1 MITMSPASSNTTW
14 STNSTDFDIYCTEMP
29 AGGITWGVLSILC
42 ACVGLPASVWL
53 MWVLVQRQRSGLT
66 NDTYMFNLTVMDL
79 ILNVFTT
86 PFLINYFVLRND
98 FLKSLGELLHC
109 FSAIGRPLFMTCI
122 CVDCFMAVVYP
133 ITYMK
138 MKRYRYR
145 LLSCVAVWGIT
156 LCVGMINAFILQFF
170 SPISG
175 ILCWLLV
182 PTIAICDLTILYTLR
197 KPDPSGR
204 SEVHPQKQRA
214 LQTITNS
221 LVMTLVCYLP
231 TMAVG
236 PFLSFIPMDQF
247 TSCVMSIP
255 YYIAPL
261 LGGIAMPLLQL
272 HSLGRLRGLLYC
284 TRDSGSP
291 ERPDQWP

>member
-1 MITMSPASSNTTW
+1 MITMSPASSNI
-14 STNSTDFDIYCTEMP
+14 TNSTGDFDNYCTEMP
-29 AGGITWGVLSILC
+29 AGSIIWAVFSVLC
-42 ACVGLPASVWL
+42 GCVGFPASVWL
-53 MWVLVQRQRSGLT
+53 LWVLVQRQRSGLT
-66 NDTYMFNLTVMDL
+66 NDTYMLNLTVMDL
-79 ILNVFTT
+79 IINVLTT

-98 FLKSLGELLHC
+98 FLMSLGELLHC
-109 FSAIGRPLFMTCI
+109 FSVIGRPLFMTCI

-156 LCVGMINAFILQFF
+156 LCVGMINAFIMRSF
-170 SPISG
+170 SPISA
-175 ILCWLLV
+175 IVCLPLI
-182 PTIAICDLTILYTLR
+182 PTIAICDFAILYTLR

-204 SEVHPQKQRA
+204 SEVHPQKQSA

-231 TMAVG
+231 TMTVG
-236 PFLSFIPMDQF
+236 PFLVFIPNDQF
-247 TSCVMSIP
+247 VYCVIGLLV
-255 YYIAPL
+255 YTAPL
-261 LGGIAMPLLQL
+261 LGGIIMPLLQL

-291 ERPDQWP
+291 EQPDQRL